1 MHRVKSEDNER
12 VFNDNDKTMYS
23 KMEESKRRLVRPKR
37 RFSEEN
43 KSEDDVHINGM
54 QTIKLYLR

>member
-1 MHRVKSEDNER
+1 MHKVKSEDNVSE
-12 VFNDNDKTMYS
+12 FNDNDKNMYS
-23 KMEESKRRLVRPKR
+23 KMEVSKRRLVRPKG

-43 KSEDDVHINGM
+43 KGEDDVHIHEV